1 MEAAGTVTI
10 FKRSLDK
17 NNLRYVSYINDGDTP
32 SFNEVDNSKPYDDFE
47 IIKNDLLMIYFQ

>member
-17 NNLRYVSYINDGDTP
+17 NNLRYVSYIGDGDT
-32 SFNEVDNSKPYDDFE
+32 STFNEVDNSNLAVTLKS
-47 IIKNDLLMIYFQ
+47 